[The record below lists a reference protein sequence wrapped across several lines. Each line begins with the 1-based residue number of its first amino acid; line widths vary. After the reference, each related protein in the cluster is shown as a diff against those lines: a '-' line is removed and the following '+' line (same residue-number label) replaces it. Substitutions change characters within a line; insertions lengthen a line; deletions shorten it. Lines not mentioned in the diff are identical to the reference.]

1 METAECLT
9 VIEKLIGMFRTGLGS
24 LPARIAG
31 RDLQERRRIDAYC
44 NEILKGIHD
53 AATAEAEALERETGK
68 ETDDDAA

>member
-1 METAECLT
+1 
-9 VIEKLIGMFRTGLGS
+9 MFQRRARFAA
-24 LPARIAG
+24 ARIAG
-31 RDLQERRRIDAYC
+31 AIYRSGGRIDAYC